1 MVGYFMVLIICVG
14 FLVISAIENKLEFKG
29 NYTKTK
35 MFESIISIML
45 VLVFGIVIFHFRNEI
60 LTILKK

>member
-1 MVGYFMVLIICVG
+1 MVGYFMILIICVG
-14 FLVISAIENKLEFKG
+14 FLVISSIENKLEFKG

-35 MFESIISIML
+35 IFESIISIML

>member
-45 VLVFGIVIFHFRNEI
+45 VLVFGIVMFYFKNEI